1 MTGKE
6 MDEFHRDFRRYQLAL
21 RLVGHR
27 ARTRTISRM
36 TALSRHQLARL
47 RQRWGVDEQLRH
59 RGPAPSSLE
68 TFTHSPRARSEGAA
82 LASSYLVYEAL
93 CHCTAGAPAP
103 GPSLEAGERLCEAYE
118 AYRACFPQSGLDFE
132 ELLALVAGLT
142 DGHLVGLS
150 RCLTC
155 KGAIL
160 IDRLGPPRS
169 TCSHCQAAEAGY
181 ALPITAE
188 DVSGESERTQSE
200 LF

>member
-1 MTGKE
+1 MPGKGT
-6 MDEFHRDFRRYQLAL
+6 DEVHRDFRRYELAL
-21 RLVGHR
+21 RLMGHR
-27 ARTRTISRM
+27 VRTRTITRM

-47 RQRWGVDEQLRH
+47 RRRWGVDEQSRH
-59 RGPAPSSLE
+59 RGPAPTSLE

-82 LASSYLVYEAL
+82 LASSYLVYE
-93 CHCTAGAPAP
+93 TTSPRAGGTPAN
-103 GPSLEAGERLCEAYE
+103 GLSLEAGERLCEAYE
-118 AYRACFPQSGLDFE
+118 AYRACFPGSGLDFE

-142 DGHLVGLS
+142 SGHLVGLS

-155 KGAIL
+155 KGAVL

-181 ALPITAE
+181 ALPVSTE
-188 DVSGESERTQSE
+188 GKSGELDHTQPE